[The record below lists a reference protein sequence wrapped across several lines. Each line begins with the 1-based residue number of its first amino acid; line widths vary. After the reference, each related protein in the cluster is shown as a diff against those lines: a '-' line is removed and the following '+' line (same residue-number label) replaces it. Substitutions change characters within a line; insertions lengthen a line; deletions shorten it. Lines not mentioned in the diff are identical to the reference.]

1 MTDKNNR
8 EDEIPQ
14 IENLEELDAE
24 LDRILNEQIDA
35 DLDAMENTEDEVA
48 QIIRH
53 PDMTMRAEPEKPQDD
68 AQGALQP
75 MVAHIDLAE
84 IVALGVNV
92 ALDKRLE
99 GRYGEAF
106 AVSFDVPEHI
116 VDDVMKSVGDTL
128 KRMGG
133 LVLYQ
138 TGKECVIDSGTS
150 DAYTG
155 NPEAGDHTL
164 LKRIR
169 FVVTYV

>member
-24 LDRILNEQIDA
+24 LDRILNEQID

-48 QIIRH
+48 QIITLH
-53 PDMTMRAEPEKPQDD
+53 PDMRAEPEKPQDD

-92 ALDKRLE
+92 ALDKRLG

-155 NPEAGDHTL
+155 NPEAGDYTP